1 MQTARP
7 QAFPLLGEFATAMTA
22 HVLTTAILGP
32 VWTSSSYGVGGF
44 CFGSFAAHEVC
55 KSNMKKERDGM
66 KRAVEIMDRKKL
78 EKEKQKEEMRAARRR
93 TKEKEDARREAEE
106 RRRKE
111 RPWWKVW

>member
-1 MQTARP
+1 
-7 QAFPLLGEFATAMTA
+7 MTA

-93 TKEKEDARREAEE
+93 AKEEEDARKEAEE